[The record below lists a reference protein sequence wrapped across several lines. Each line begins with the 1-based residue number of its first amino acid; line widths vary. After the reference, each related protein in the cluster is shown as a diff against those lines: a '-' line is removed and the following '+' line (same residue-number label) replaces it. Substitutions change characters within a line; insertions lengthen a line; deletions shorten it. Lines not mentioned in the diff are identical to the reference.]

1 MCCQSAHD
9 DGLAVRSLFCNV
21 VHADVAAGAGFVFNN
36 DVAQVMTSFFSDGTG
51 CDVQRASGRIR
62 NNIRIGSSA
71 AKGGNAAQ
79 PNAAAPR
86 AQTERL
92 VNLIVSFLPFSICGY
107 RVELTTFLAFYEK
120 IGAKTES

>member
-1 MCCQSAHD
+1 MREFRCNDQNVRCLSNQRNRSEVLDGVIRQFAEKVGVYGMCCQSAHD

-62 NNIRIGSSA
+62 NNNTNRIFSSERRECCA
-71 AKGGNAAQ
+71 A
-79 PNAAAPR
+79 
-86 AQTERL
+86 
-92 VNLIVSFLPFSICGY
+92 
-107 RVELTTFLAFYEK
+107 
-120 IGAKTES
+120 